1 MLRDKL
7 SKLDKHFGSSGKK
20 EKEEKEETE
29 YNRYRIAQKI
39 LGGET
44 CDLTSGTFLKIES
57 NFNSEYKHG
66 NLTINQLTE
75 FAPCRYSH
83 FERYGGQESV
93 DPERLLFFDIE
104 TTGLGG
110 SGTVPFLIGFG
121 SVIGDSFQVRQYFL
135 PDYPDEAA
143 MLEAVRE
150 EIDENTIIVSYNG
163 KSFDMPILVDR
174 MIINRVDRNLKFSE
188 HIDLL
193 HSARRLYRRR
203 LRSCTLSNI
212 ERNILDFQRF
222 GDVPGELVP
231 AVYFN
236 WLNSMGTELLGQV
249 VEHNLND
256 IVSLYFLMYHIALA
270 QENPGDRLTDA
281 DDIYSVAR
289 IFEKRK
295 EHDKVSQ
302 TLTDCRQIISDNN
315 RYDILFM
322 QSLACKRTGRFDEAV
337 SIWTDIA
344 GKSNAQTFLALIELA
359 KYYEHREKNYTAAL
373 ECSQKAQK
381 ICPARR
387 YDRDD
392 IARRMI
398 RLERK
403 LTK

>member
-7 SKLDKHFGSSGKK
+7 SKLDKFFVPSGKK
-20 EKEEKEETE
+20 ETTKNATAE
-29 YNRYRIAQKI
+29 YDRYRVAQKL
-39 LGGET
+39 LGGDI
-44 CDLTSGTFLKIES
+44 CDLSGGSFLKIES
-57 NFNSEYKHG
+57 NFNSEYRHG
-66 NLTINQLTE
+66 NLTIHQLAE

-83 FERYGGQESV
+83 YERDGDQEAF
-93 DPERLLFFDIE
+93 DPEKLLFFDME

-121 SVIGDSFQVRQYFL
+121 SVRGDSFQVRQYFL

-150 EIDENTIIVSYNG
+150 EITEDTIVVSYNG

-174 MIINRVDRNLKFSE
+174 MIINRVERKLKIAGHF
-188 HIDLL
+188 DLL

-212 ERNILDFQRF
+212 EKNILDFERY
-222 GDVPGELVP
+222 GDVPGEMVP

-270 QENPGDRLTDA
+270 QDKPGERLTEA
-281 DDIYSVAR
+281 DDIFSVAK

-295 EHDKVSQ
+295 EHDKVCQ
-302 TLTDCRQIISDNN
+302 LLANCNQIISDNN
-315 RYDILFM
+315 RFDILFM
-322 QSLACKRTGRFDEAV
+322 QSLANKRTGRFDEAV
-337 SIWTDIA
+337 SLWTKIA
-344 GKSNAQTFLALIELA
+344 GVSNSQTFLALIELA
-359 KYYEHREKNYTAAL
+359 KYYEHRKKDFSTAL
-373 ECSQKAQK
+373 EYTTTAQKA
-381 ICPARR
+381 CPARR

-392 IARRMI
+392 VARRKA
-398 RLERK
+398 RLEIK
-403 LTK
+403 LTR